1 MLTENQL
8 EMLGDKAAELM
19 QEAEQDIIADI
30 ARRIKKTGRFTETA
44 ELRVMALRKAGWSTQ
59 KIRVEVMNILNADP
73 EYKKFVANN
82 TKQYKRDVMSAIRQ
96 MEKEAAKAGDDIIA
110 EAGDMSYNSDLYAWH
125 QAGETLTKDS
135 SIVKIV
141 EEMGATT
148 GGTLKNLT
156 RTMGFKGPHDFVALH
171 SAYIRYLDKALMKM
185 IMGGVSYDA
194 AVEDSVREMARSGLR
209 SVDYASGRTYQLD
222 TAARMCIRTSAHQL
236 SAKISYRN
244 CDVMNTDLVEVSK
257 HWGARPSHQVWQ
269 GKIYS
274 RSGKNK
280 KYPAFKEC
288 HYGEADGLCGV
299 NCRHTFH
306 PFFEGISEPNTWKD
320 EPDPKEYGGKMYKYY
335 DATQKQRAMER
346 QIRSTKRE
354 IEAMRSIGGNTSELE
369 SQKKRQ
375 IREYHKFSHAMDISP
390 KDNRL
395 RVVKGSSDL
404 NKTETMKNIKEM
416 YSGYT
421 ATIPK
426 TWEKGKISS
435 DIILSGTNPKYI
447 ANPKLYDKNEIKY
460 NTNCVNSVVAYEMR
474 NRGYKVIAGKANS
487 KLRENPLLAWEDVE
501 KINVK
506 DNIAAEI
513 SEKMREWGKG
523 ARACVCEKGRS
534 NANGHAFIAE
544 YDGKDIKYIDS
555 QLGTEYN
562 INRLNTEDN
571 EVMFFRIDDATISNR
586 GVNACEKELAND

>member
-125 QAGETLTKDS
+125 QAGETLTEDS
-135 SIVKIV
+135 SIVKV
-141 EEMGATT
+141 TQEMGKAT

-156 RTMGFKGPHDFVALH
+156 RTMGFKGPHDFVALKN
-171 SAYIRYLDKALMKM
+171 AYIGYLDKALMKM

-194 AVEDSVREMARSGLR
+194 AVEQSVREMARSGLR
-209 SVDYASGRTYQLD
+209 SVEYASGRTYQLD

-236 SAKISYRN
+236 SAKISERN
-244 CDVMNTDLVEVSK
+244 CDVMGQDLVEVSE

-280 KYPAFKEC
+280 KYPPFKEC

-306 PFFEGISEPNTWKD
+306 PFFEGISEPTKWQK
-320 EPDPKEYGGKMYKYY
+320 EPEPKEYGGKMYSYY

-354 IEAMRSIGGNTSELE
+354 IEAMRSIGGDTSELE

-375 IREYHKFSHAMDISP
+375 IKEYHKFSNAVQISP

-404 NKTETMKNIKEM
+404 SKTETLKKHNALAKSKSADILKSKKKERII
-416 YSGYT
+416 GT
-421 ATIPK
+421 ENFKIPK
-426 TWEKGKISS
+426 SKFLKSEYEDIKDLQHSLSNTDVRIWYKAKDAGIINKIDTNKPVKEQAEEAFKMRNAYRTQARELMKDQEERKKLDIEHPNRSFEETVEDKMARKS
-435 DIILSGTNPKYI
+435 MTKEQAYKDIIAT
-447 ANPKLYDKNEIKY
+447 
-460 NTNCVNSVVAYEMR
+460 
-474 NRGYKVIAGKANS
+474 AGKTNKKVDKS
-487 KLRENPLLAWEDVE
+487 
-501 KINVK
+501 
-506 DNIAAEI
+506 
-513 SEKMREWGKG
+513 
-523 ARACVCEKGRS
+523 
-534 NANGHAFIAE
+534 
-544 YDGKDIKYIDS
+544 
-555 QLGTEYN
+555 LGLE
-562 INRLNTEDN
+562 
-571 EVMFFRIDDATISNR
+571 
-586 GVNACEKELAND
+586 

>member
-236 SAKISYRN
+236 SAKISERN
-244 CDVMNTDLVEVSK
+244 CDVMGQDLVEVSE
-257 HWGARPSHQVWQ
+257 HWGARPSHQIWQ

-280 KYPAFKEC
+280 KYPPFKEC

-306 PFFEGISEPNTWKD
+306 PFFEGISEPTKWQK
-320 EPDPKEYGGKMYKYY
+320 EPDPKEYGGKMYSYY

-404 NKTETMKNIKEM
+404 NKTETLKEHNALAKSNSADILKSKKKERIIGTENFKIPKSKFLKSEYEDIKDLQHSLSNTDVRIWYKAKDAGIINKIDTNKPIKEQAEEAFKM
-416 YSGYT
+416 RNAYRTQARELMKDQEERKKLDIEHPNRSFEETVEDKMARKSMTKEQAY
-421 ATIPK
+421 K
-426 TWEKGKISS
+426 
-435 DIILSGTNPKYI
+435 DIIAT
-447 ANPKLYDKNEIKY
+447 
-460 NTNCVNSVVAYEMR
+460 
-474 NRGYKVIAGKANS
+474 AGKTNKKVDKS
-487 KLRENPLLAWEDVE
+487 
-501 KINVK
+501 
-506 DNIAAEI
+506 
-513 SEKMREWGKG
+513 
-523 ARACVCEKGRS
+523 
-534 NANGHAFIAE
+534 
-544 YDGKDIKYIDS
+544 
-555 QLGTEYN
+555 LGLE
-562 INRLNTEDN
+562 
-571 EVMFFRIDDATISNR
+571 
-586 GVNACEKELAND
+586 

>member
-236 SAKISYRN
+236 SAKISERN
-244 CDVMNTDLVEVSK
+244 CDVMGQDLVEVSE

-280 KYPAFKEC
+280 KYPPFKEC

-306 PFFEGISEPNTWKD
+306 PFFEGISEPTKWQK
-320 EPDPKEYGGKMYKYY
+320 EPEPKEYGGKMYSYY

-354 IEAMRSIGGNTSELE
+354 IEAMRSIGGDTRELE

-404 NKTETMKNIKEM
+404 SKTETLKKHNALAKSNSADILKSKKKERIIGTENFKIPKSKFLKSEYEDIKDLQHSLSNTDVRIWYKAKDAGIINKIDTNKPIKEQAEEAFKM
-416 YSGYT
+416 RNAYRTQARELMKDQEERKKLDIEHPNRSFEETVEDKMARKSMTKEQAY
-421 ATIPK
+421 K
-426 TWEKGKISS
+426 
-435 DIILSGTNPKYI
+435 DIIAT
-447 ANPKLYDKNEIKY
+447 
-460 NTNCVNSVVAYEMR
+460 
-474 NRGYKVIAGKANS
+474 AGKTNKKVDKS
-487 KLRENPLLAWEDVE
+487 
-501 KINVK
+501 
-506 DNIAAEI
+506 
-513 SEKMREWGKG
+513 
-523 ARACVCEKGRS
+523 
-534 NANGHAFIAE
+534 
-544 YDGKDIKYIDS
+544 
-555 QLGTEYN
+555 LGLE
-562 INRLNTEDN
+562 
-571 EVMFFRIDDATISNR
+571 
-586 GVNACEKELAND
+586 

>member
-354 IEAMRSIGGNTSELE
+354 IEAMRSIGGDTRELE

-404 NKTETMKNIKEM
+404 SKTETLKKHNALAKSNSADILKSKKKERIIGTENFKIPKSKFLKSEYEDIKDLQHSLSNTDVRIWYKAKDAGIINKIDTNKPIKEQAEEAFKM
-416 YSGYT
+416 RNAYRTQARELMKDQEERKKLDIEHPNRSFEETVEDKMARKSMTKEQAY
-421 ATIPK
+421 K
-426 TWEKGKISS
+426 
-435 DIILSGTNPKYI
+435 DIIAT
-447 ANPKLYDKNEIKY
+447 
-460 NTNCVNSVVAYEMR
+460 
-474 NRGYKVIAGKANS
+474 AGKTNKKVDKS
-487 KLRENPLLAWEDVE
+487 
-501 KINVK
+501 
-506 DNIAAEI
+506 
-513 SEKMREWGKG
+513 
-523 ARACVCEKGRS
+523 
-534 NANGHAFIAE
+534 
-544 YDGKDIKYIDS
+544 
-555 QLGTEYN
+555 LGLE
-562 INRLNTEDN
+562 
-571 EVMFFRIDDATISNR
+571 
-586 GVNACEKELAND
+586 

>member
-82 TKQYKRDVMSAIRQ
+82 TKQYKRDVTSAIRQ

-125 QAGETLTKDS
+125 QAGETLTQDS

-306 PFFEGISEPNTWKD
+306 PFFEGISEPNTWKE

-404 NKTETMKNIKEM
+404 SKTETLKKHNALAKSNSADILKSKKKERIIGTENFKIPKSKFLKSEYEDIKDLQHSLSNTDVRIWYKAKDAGIINKIDTNKPIKEQAEEAFKM
-416 YSGYT
+416 RNAYRTQARELMKDQEERKKLDIEHPNRSFEETVEDKMARKSMTKEQAYN
-421 ATIPK
+421 
-426 TWEKGKISS
+426 
-435 DIILSGTNPKYI
+435 DIIAT
-447 ANPKLYDKNEIKY
+447 
-460 NTNCVNSVVAYEMR
+460 
-474 NRGYKVIAGKANS
+474 AGKTNKKVDKS
-487 KLRENPLLAWEDVE
+487 
-501 KINVK
+501 
-506 DNIAAEI
+506 
-513 SEKMREWGKG
+513 
-523 ARACVCEKGRS
+523 
-534 NANGHAFIAE
+534 
-544 YDGKDIKYIDS
+544 
-555 QLGTEYN
+555 LGLE
-562 INRLNTEDN
+562 
-571 EVMFFRIDDATISNR
+571 
-586 GVNACEKELAND
+586 

>member
-236 SAKISYRN
+236 SAKISERN
-244 CDVMNTDLVEVSK
+244 CDVMGQDLVEVSE
-257 HWGARPSHQVWQ
+257 HWGARPSHQIWQ

-280 KYPAFKEC
+280 KYPPFKEC

-306 PFFEGISEPNTWKD
+306 PFFEGISESTKWQK
-320 EPDPKEYGGKMYKYY
+320 EPDPKEYGGKMYSYY

-404 NKTETMKNIKEM
+404 NKTETLKEHNALAKSNSADILKSKKKERIIGTENFKIPKSKFLKSEYEDIKDLQHSLSNTDVRIWYKAKDAGIINKIDTNKPIKEQAEEAFKM
-416 YSGYT
+416 RNAYRTQARELMKDQEERKKLDIEHPNRSFEETVEDKMARKSMTKEQAY
-421 ATIPK
+421 K
-426 TWEKGKISS
+426 
-435 DIILSGTNPKYI
+435 DIIAT
-447 ANPKLYDKNEIKY
+447 
-460 NTNCVNSVVAYEMR
+460 
-474 NRGYKVIAGKANS
+474 AGKTNKKVDKS
-487 KLRENPLLAWEDVE
+487 
-501 KINVK
+501 
-506 DNIAAEI
+506 
-513 SEKMREWGKG
+513 
-523 ARACVCEKGRS
+523 
-534 NANGHAFIAE
+534 
-544 YDGKDIKYIDS
+544 
-555 QLGTEYN
+555 LGLE
-562 INRLNTEDN
+562 
-571 EVMFFRIDDATISNR
+571 
-586 GVNACEKELAND
+586 

>member
-156 RTMGFKGPHDFVALH
+156 RTMGFKGPHDFVALY

-280 KYPAFKEC
+280 KYPPFKEC

-306 PFFEGISEPNTWKD
+306 PFFEGISEPTKWQK
-320 EPDPKEYGGKMYKYY
+320 EPEPKEYGGKMYSYY

-354 IEAMRSIGGNTSELE
+354 IEAMRSIGGDTRELE

-404 NKTETMKNIKEM
+404 SKTETLKKHNALAKSNSADILKSKKKERIIGTENFKIPKSKFLKSEYEDIKDLQHSLSNTDVRIWYKAKDAGIINKIDTNKPIKEQAEEAFKM
-416 YSGYT
+416 RNAYRTQARELMKDQEERKKLDIEHPNRSFEETVEDKMARKSMTKEQAY
-421 ATIPK
+421 K
-426 TWEKGKISS
+426 
-435 DIILSGTNPKYI
+435 DIIAT
-447 ANPKLYDKNEIKY
+447 
-460 NTNCVNSVVAYEMR
+460 
-474 NRGYKVIAGKANS
+474 AGKTNKKVDKS
-487 KLRENPLLAWEDVE
+487 
-501 KINVK
+501 
-506 DNIAAEI
+506 
-513 SEKMREWGKG
+513 
-523 ARACVCEKGRS
+523 
-534 NANGHAFIAE
+534 
-544 YDGKDIKYIDS
+544 
-555 QLGTEYN
+555 LGLE
-562 INRLNTEDN
+562 
-571 EVMFFRIDDATISNR
+571 
-586 GVNACEKELAND
+586 

>member
-404 NKTETMKNIKEM
+404 NKTETLKEYNALAKSNSADILKSKKKERIIGTENFKISKSKFLKSEYEDIKDLQHSLSNTDVRIWYKAKDAGIINKIDTNKPIKEQAEEAFKM
-416 YSGYT
+416 RNAYRTQARELMKDQEERKKLDIEHPNRSFEETVEDKMARKSMTKEQAY
-421 ATIPK
+421 K
-426 TWEKGKISS
+426 
-435 DIILSGTNPKYI
+435 DIIAT
-447 ANPKLYDKNEIKY
+447 
-460 NTNCVNSVVAYEMR
+460 
-474 NRGYKVIAGKANS
+474 AGKTNKKVDKS
-487 KLRENPLLAWEDVE
+487 
-501 KINVK
+501 
-506 DNIAAEI
+506 
-513 SEKMREWGKG
+513 
-523 ARACVCEKGRS
+523 
-534 NANGHAFIAE
+534 
-544 YDGKDIKYIDS
+544 
-555 QLGTEYN
+555 LGLE
-562 INRLNTEDN
+562 
-571 EVMFFRIDDATISNR
+571 
-586 GVNACEKELAND
+586 

>member
-236 SAKISYRN
+236 SAKISERN
-244 CDVMNTDLVEVSK
+244 CDVMGQDLVEVSE
-257 HWGARPSHQVWQ
+257 HWGARPSHQIWQ

-280 KYPAFKEC
+280 KYPPFKEC

-306 PFFEGISEPNTWKD
+306 PFFEGISEPTKWQK
-320 EPDPKEYGGKMYKYY
+320 EPDPKEYGGKMYSYY

-404 NKTETMKNIKEM
+404 NKTETLKEHNALAKSNSADILKSKKKERIIGTENFKIPKSKFLKSEYEDIKDLQHSLSNTDVRIWYKAKDAGIINKIDTNKPIKEQAEEAFKM
-416 YSGYT
+416 RNAYRTQARELMKDQEERKKLDIEHPNCSFEETVEDKMARKSMTKEQAY
-421 ATIPK
+421 K
-426 TWEKGKISS
+426 
-435 DIILSGTNPKYI
+435 DIIAT
-447 ANPKLYDKNEIKY
+447 
-460 NTNCVNSVVAYEMR
+460 
-474 NRGYKVIAGKANS
+474 AGKTNKKVDKS
-487 KLRENPLLAWEDVE
+487 
-501 KINVK
+501 
-506 DNIAAEI
+506 
-513 SEKMREWGKG
+513 
-523 ARACVCEKGRS
+523 
-534 NANGHAFIAE
+534 
-544 YDGKDIKYIDS
+544 
-555 QLGTEYN
+555 LGLE
-562 INRLNTEDN
+562 
-571 EVMFFRIDDATISNR
+571 
-586 GVNACEKELAND
+586 

>member
-299 NCRHTFH
+299 NCRHTFY
-306 PFFEGISEPNTWKD
+306 PFFEGISEPNTWKE

>member
-19 QEAEQDIIADI
+19 QEAEHDIIADI

-110 EAGDMSYNSDLYAWH
+110 QAGDMSYNADLYAWH
-125 QAGETLTKDS
+125 QAGETLTEDS
-135 SIVKIV
+135 SIVKV
-141 EEMGATT
+141 TQEMGKAT

-156 RTMGFKGPHDFVALH
+156 RTMGFKGPHDFVALKN
-171 SAYIRYLDKALMKM
+171 AYIGYLDKALMKM

-194 AVEDSVREMARSGLR
+194 AVEQSVREMARSGLR
-209 SVDYASGRTYQLD
+209 SVEYASGRTYQLD

-236 SAKISYRN
+236 SAKISERN
-244 CDVMNTDLVEVSK
+244 CDVMGQDLVEVSE
-257 HWGARPSHQVWQ
+257 HWGARPSHQIWQ

-280 KYPAFKEC
+280 KYPPFKEC

-306 PFFEGISEPNTWKD
+306 PFFEGISEPTKWQK
-320 EPDPKEYGGKMYKYY
+320 EPDPKEYGGKMYSYY

-404 NKTETMKNIKEM
+404 NKTETLKEHNALAKSNSADILKSKKKERIIGTENFKIPKSKFLKSEYEDIKDLQHSLSNTDVRIWYKAKDAGIINKIDTNKPIKEQAEEAFKM
-416 YSGYT
+416 RNAYRTQARELMKDQEERKKLDIEHPNRSFEETVEDKMARKSMTKEQAY
-421 ATIPK
+421 K
-426 TWEKGKISS
+426 
-435 DIILSGTNPKYI
+435 DIIAT
-447 ANPKLYDKNEIKY
+447 
-460 NTNCVNSVVAYEMR
+460 
-474 NRGYKVIAGKANS
+474 AGKTNKKVDKS
-487 KLRENPLLAWEDVE
+487 
-501 KINVK
+501 
-506 DNIAAEI
+506 
-513 SEKMREWGKG
+513 
-523 ARACVCEKGRS
+523 
-534 NANGHAFIAE
+534 
-544 YDGKDIKYIDS
+544 
-555 QLGTEYN
+555 LGLE
-562 INRLNTEDN
+562 
-571 EVMFFRIDDATISNR
+571 
-586 GVNACEKELAND
+586 